1 MPRRGAAARLE
12 RALLKSFPPV
22 DDTMFDT
29 RLRDDVIDQHEEERG
44 DVWGK
49 TFHQGLRGRQG
60 GGRGARLVSQRVVY
74 LVCKPQYM
82 YTQSHRFSSEKL
94 RIVRW
99 RGTGAV
105 RESHR

>member
-12 RALLKSFPPV
+12 RALQKSFPQV
-22 DDTMFDT
+22 DDAMFDT

-60 GGRGARLVSQRVVY
+60 GGLEAESKSGVKVKSPSQSAGGLFGLQTTV
-74 LVCKPQYM
+74 M
-82 YTQSHRFSSEKL
+82 YNSRKIS
-94 RIVRW
+94 
-99 RGTGAV
+99 
-105 RESHR
+105 